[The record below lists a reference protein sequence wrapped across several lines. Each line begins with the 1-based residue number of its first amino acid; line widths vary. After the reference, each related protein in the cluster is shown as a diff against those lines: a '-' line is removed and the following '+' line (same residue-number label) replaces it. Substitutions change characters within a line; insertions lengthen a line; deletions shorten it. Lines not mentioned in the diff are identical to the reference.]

1 MVYLWQ
7 IPDDYPENL
16 IGTYDRSR
24 SPDRFLLKQGKP
36 LHLVADVH
44 VRFDATASVLRQLD
58 DLATNAMVPL
68 VSARVVEVLVRI
80 AARQVQ
86 LIPTKIM
93 TLDGEMTDYSMV
105 VATTSI
111 QGIDHDSS
119 QYVCVPGT
127 SSIMKFTKLRYK
139 QDCLGRLHI
148 ARDAEYLS
156 NLLVSDVLRNELDSL
171 VPSGIGLYEPEAISW

>member
-1 MVYLWQ
+1 MVYLWT
-7 IPDDYPENL
+7 IPDDYPEDL

-36 LHLVADVH
+36 LHPVADVY
-44 VRFDATASVLRQLD
+44 VRFDAKASDLRELD

-68 VSARVVEVLVRI
+68 VSTRVAEVLVRV
-80 AARQVQ
+80 AAGQIQ
-86 LIPTKIM
+86 LIPTKII
-93 TLDGEMTDYSMV
+93 TSDAEMTDYSIV
-105 VATTSI
+105 VATSLV

-119 QYVCVPGT
+119 QYVFVPGT

-139 QDCLGRLHI
+139 QDCLGVLHI

-156 NLLVSDVLRNELDSL
+156 NLLVSDVLRNALESLD
-171 VPSGIGLYEPEAISW
+171 PQGMGLYEPGAMS